1 MPIDPTPPGAGI
13 MTATPEDQK
22 LPQPQEA
29 GRDQPEAAPH
39 TAPHTALRSRPQ
51 IPARSRSTA
60 ADVEDADA
68 DPVIDTGP
76 GITDGPDTPVHP

>member
-29 GRDQPEAAPH
+29 GRDQPEAARN
-39 TAPHTALRSRPQ
+39 ADLRNRPQ
-51 IPARSRSTA
+51 IPTETEVTA
-60 ADVEDADA
+60 ADVEDEDA

-76 GITDGPDTPVHP
+76 GIADGPNTRMRP